1 VPDLN
6 WFAIFRWLHILAGA
20 AWLGE
25 VAAVVFI
32 LVPAV
37 RRLPAADRVGFMIAV
52 FPRMFKLASVLAFVA
67 LAAGAALNYLLT
79 GWRDLGAYFA
89 TPHGQLIALGG
100 GLGLLLGLFHF
111 TAERK
116 LEPAVTGLAARSHK
130 DLERTLKFLTIVPR
144 IGLAILVIVFVSMM
158 LAARGF

>member
-1 VPDLN
+1 MPDIN
-6 WFAIFRWLHILAGA
+6 WFAIFRWIHILAGA

-25 VAAVVFI
+25 VAAVVFV

-37 RRLPAADRVGFMIAV
+37 RRLPAADRPAFMTAV
-52 FPRMFKLASVLAFVA
+52 FPRVFRLASVLAFTA
-67 LAAGAALNYLLT
+67 LAAGAVLNYLLT

-100 GLGLLLGLFHF
+100 GLGLALGLFHF

-116 LEPAVTGLAARSHK
+116 LEPAVGELAARNSRGV
-130 DLERTLKFLTIVPR
+130 ERILKVLTIVPR
-144 IGLAILVIVFVSMM
+144 IGLVVLVIVFVSMM
-158 LAARGF
+158 LAARGY